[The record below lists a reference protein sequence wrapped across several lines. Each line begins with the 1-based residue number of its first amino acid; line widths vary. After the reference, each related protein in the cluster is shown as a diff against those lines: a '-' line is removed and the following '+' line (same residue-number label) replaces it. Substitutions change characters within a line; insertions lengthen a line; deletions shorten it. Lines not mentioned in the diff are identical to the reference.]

1 MQPFLQHFLLRALK
15 NLKAQEATGSLK
27 NYLKLFIL
35 LLPFKSTTF
44 SSDKFHDIFP
54 LTEHKLTQRS

>member
-1 MQPFLQHFLLRALK
+1 MQPILQLFLLKAFKKLK
-15 NLKAQEATGSLK
+15 VQEATGSFK

-44 SSDKFHDIFP
+44 SPYKFHDILP
-54 LTEHKLTQRS
+54 LAAHKLTQRS